1 MPLVTDEDS
10 LLRWREE
17 VLQRTDLDDGYD
29 WNDWPTDYVR
39 RDLERMTML
48 WNSRR
53 PMGLTGLPPAALRV
67 PPAHRL
73 AWLLGRAEID
83 GLGEFHFLRVDAQ
96 DFLAAF
102 HVGTIDENVAM
113 EAPLRRRAVTA
124 DKAAIERHLDNVF
137 RTHPVI
143 GEAGRRNQ
151 HAAIDP
157 M

>member
-1 MPLVTDEDS
+1 MPHVTDEDS

-83 GLGEFHFLRVDAQ
+83 GLG
-96 DFLAAF
+96 
-102 HVGTIDENVAM
+102 
-113 EAPLRRRAVTA
+113 P
-124 DKAAIERHLDNVF
+124 
-137 RTHPVI
+137 
-143 GEAGRRNQ
+143 AGLQ
-151 HAAIDP
+151 
-157 M
+157 